1 MHVKTYYF
9 FRTIFIIVLPLMEV
23 TEDLQ
28 LSVTSIEGLVIE
40 LRMSVVKSRVT
51 FMCVFVFMWK
61 IK

>member
-1 MHVKTYYF
+1 
-9 FRTIFIIVLPLMEV
+9 MEV

-28 LSVTSIEGLVIE
+28 LSVTSNEGLVIE